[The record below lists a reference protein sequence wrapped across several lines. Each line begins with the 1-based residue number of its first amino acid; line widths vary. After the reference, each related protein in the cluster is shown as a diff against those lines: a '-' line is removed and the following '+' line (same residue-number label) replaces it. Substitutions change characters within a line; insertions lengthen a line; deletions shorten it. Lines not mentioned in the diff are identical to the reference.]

1 MPRTTSVT
9 NITGAILMIAA
20 AAWLSLGAGA
30 GAGAAPPAA
39 TYAPQP
45 VKPVWQSAANR
56 PEVIDPYKRLSGVIA
71 VPPAEMM
78 RPGSGG
84 DPSWLGPLSPLVPPV
99 FGPNVDASLNN
110 PANQNE
116 TTVAI
121 DPENDQHVI
130 VSANDY
136 RTNLKPWVYASSDG
150 GTTFVN
156 YQVPGTVSLFYG
168 DPAMAFGRG
177 GNAYFTYLGYQSICG
192 GAGGMYASRS
202 TDAGATFSA
211 PIQLAANLN
220 NGTIAVLQD
229 KEYVAVDTNPASPYS
244 ATVYVGWTRYTFAAG
259 ANCGSFQSQISA
271 PAVLSRSTDNGLTW
285 SVPITASPPISDNN
299 GGVVP
304 AVGRQGE
311 VYLYYIGAATQS
323 QPYYDSVLVS
333 RSTDGGLTFP
343 HFTHISD
350 LVDLPSPLPPTS
362 FRNNPFGAIAADQ
375 VLDGYVYAVW
385 ADYRN
390 GDADILLSRSTDSAA
405 TWSPPVRLNDDPVGN
420 QKDQFFPWIASA
432 PDGRIHVGW
441 FDRREDPQNI
451 TYKEY
456 YTSST
461 DHGATWEAN
470 IAVSSAPS
478 NPGSSTFIGDYSGIA
493 ASDGV
498 VIPTWTDI
506 RTGANQNAYIARG
519 VYSTTGVT
527 VTPTPPATNTSTATA
542 TTEATA
548 TPSATA
554 TAPPCTNAWQT
565 AAWIPTGVCCYAH
578 AEVGNDIYIMGGNLV
593 GGYSNRMYRYS
604 AQFNVW
610 TRLAD
615 VPVSANNAAAVALNG
630 KIYFAGGFNNTYSTA
645 LYIYDISTNT
655 WGVGAPMPSGL
666 TASAAGAYEGK
677 VYVAGGFPNTT
688 ALYIYDIAANSW
700 SVGPALP
707 QPYSYG
713 GYVQEGSALY
723 MVSGSTTQRIDF
735 AGGGWSAG
743 PSLPT
748 PREHLALA
756 SDGSRLFA
764 IGGDLGNGNF
774 TNRVDE
780 LPLAQWPG
788 GAWAAS
794 PAFLPVAR
802 AYLGAGYFTT
812 GRSGGEIWATGGSEW
827 VGDASAEHSYRP
839 AGCPTATP
847 TGTPGTCTVQ
857 FTDVPPTNTFYPF
870 VRCLA
875 CKGIVHGYQ
884 CGGAGEP
891 CDPSNNPYFRP
902 NNYVTRGQLAKIVS
916 ESAGFN
922 EQVPPSQWTFTDVPY
937 GSTFW
942 LWVERLSNRQVISG
956 YQCGGPNE
964 PCDNLNRPYF
974 RPGNGATRGQLTKI
988 VSNAAGFNDLIG
1000 QNRQTFADV
1009 PPNST
1014 FWLYIERLLLNRPAV
1029 MSGYV
1034 CGSPTEPCDSENR
1047 PYFRPNNPLTRGQT
1061 AKIVANTFFPDC
1073 NPPARK

>member
-1 MPRTTSVT
+1 MPRITSVT
-9 NITGAILMIAA
+9 NVAGAILMIAA
-20 AAWLSLGAGA
+20 AVWLALGARD
-30 GAGAAPPAA
+30 GAGAAAA
-39 TYAPQP
+39 RTYVPQP
-45 VKPVWQSAANR
+45 VKPAWQSAANR
-56 PEVIDPYKRLSGVIA
+56 TEIVDPYKRLSGVIA

-116 TTVAI
+116 TTVAV

-136 RTNLKPWVYASSDG
+136 RANLKPWVYASSDG

-192 GAGGMYASRS
+192 GQGGMYASRS
-202 TDAGATFSA
+202 TNAGATFSA

-229 KEYVAVDTNPASPYS
+229 KEYVAVDTNSASPYLG
-244 ATVYVGWTRYTFAAG
+244 TVYVGWTKYTFAAG

-343 HFTHISD
+343 HFARISD

-385 ADYRN
+385 SDYRN

-470 IAVSSAPS
+470 VAVSSAPS

-527 VTPTPPATNTSTATA
+527 VTPTPPATNTSTATTTA
-542 TTEATA
+542 TATATVTPAATA
-548 TPSATA
+548 TPTA
-554 TAPPCTNAWQT
+554 CT
-565 AAWIPTGVCCYAH
+565 
-578 AEVGNDIYIMGGNLV
+578 
-593 GGYSNRMYRYS
+593 
-604 AQFNVW
+604 
-610 TRLAD
+610 
-615 VPVSANNAAAVALNG
+615 
-630 KIYFAGGFNNTYSTA
+630 
-645 LYIYDISTNT
+645 
-655 WGVGAPMPSGL
+655 L
-666 TASAAGAYEGK
+666 T
-677 VYVAGGFPNTT
+677 
-688 ALYIYDIAANSW
+688 
-700 SVGPALP
+700 
-707 QPYSYG
+707 
-713 GYVQEGSALY
+713 
-723 MVSGSTTQRIDF
+723 
-735 AGGGWSAG
+735 
-743 PSLPT
+743 
-748 PREHLALA
+748 
-756 SDGSRLFA
+756 
-764 IGGDLGNGNF
+764 
-774 TNRVDE
+774 
-780 LPLAQWPG
+780 
-788 GAWAAS
+788 
-794 PAFLPVAR
+794 
-802 AYLGAGYFTT
+802 
-812 GRSGGEIWATGGSEW
+812 
-827 VGDASAEHSYRP
+827 
-839 AGCPTATP
+839 
-847 TGTPGTCTVQ
+847 

-875 CKGIVHGYQ
+875 CRDIISGYQ
-884 CGGAGEP
+884 CGGTGEP
-891 CDPSNNPYFRP
+891 CNPSNDPYFRP
-902 NNYVTRGQLAKIVS
+902 NNYVTRGQHAKIVS
-916 ESAGFN
+916 ESAGFDD
-922 EQVPPSQWTFTDVPY
+922 QIPPSQWTFTDVPY

-942 LWVERLSNRQVISG
+942 LWVERLSNRSVMAG
-956 YQCGGPNE
+956 YQCGSPNE

-1029 MSGYV
+1029 MSGYP
-1034 CGSPTEPCDSENR
+1034 CGGPGEPCDSENR

-1061 AKIVANTFFPDC
+1061 SQVVANTFFPNC